1 MSIHTAVCIDYDWI
15 FEGGFSSAFSLNYKQ
30 LGLPSQAKDRA
41 QKTAL
46 ILVGSW
52 LADLRQDIPGAVK
65 PRTVTVK
72 INHAAGAVRKNAPF
86 WCAVS
91 P

>member
-30 LGLPSQAKDRA
+30 LGLPSQATDSA
-41 QKTAL
+41 QKSAL
-46 ILVGSW
+46 IFL
-52 LADLRQDIPGAVK
+52 LAALRQDIPGAVK